1 MRVCVLL
8 STYNGEKFIVE
19 QIESLL
25 AQKDV
30 EVNIVVRDDGSSDR
44 TCEILDTY
52 QNNGKLKWYT
62 GNNLGF
68 AQSFIDL
75 VLQAPDSDYY
85 AFCDQDDIWLSDK
98 LSRAVNALETLDNPR
113 SLYCSNVFYYKD
125 GQTYGGIHKHEQTFD
140 KYTCLVRNIAPG
152 CSMVF
157 TKGIKDLVKS
167 APPRKIIAHDFWI
180 FQLAVLMGVVV
191 YDFEPS
197 MLYRQHENNQIGQ
210 KNSRKDIWKRRI
222 KHLSS
227 SRHNHDREEQAKEL
241 LFCYESE
248 MADDTRTI
256 VSRVAHYRNSLKNKF
271 GLILDKRYT
280 MGTPKADAFL
290 KLRILF
296 SKL

>member
-25 AQKDV
+25 IQKDV
-30 EVNIVVRDDGSSDR
+30 EVDILVRDDGSTDR
-44 TCEILDTY
+44 TREILDVY
-52 QNNGKLKWYT
+52 QNEGKLKWYS

-75 VLQAPDSDYY
+75 VFQAPDSDFY

-98 LSRAVNALETLDNPR
+98 LSRAVKALETLDNPR

-125 GQTYGGIHKHEQTFD
+125 GQTYGGIHKHAQTFD

-157 TKGIKDLVKS
+157 TKGLKDLVKS
-167 APPRKIIAHDFWI
+167 APPRRIIAHDFWI
-180 FQLAVLMGVVV
+180 FQLAMLLGEVV

-197 MLYRQHENNQIGQ
+197 MCYRQHENNQIGQ
-210 KNSRKDIWKRRI
+210 KNSRKDIWKRRL
-222 KHLSS
+222 KQLSS
-227 SRHNHDREEQAKEL
+227 SKHNHDREEQAKEL
-241 LFCYESE
+241 LLCYGSE
-248 MADDTRTI
+248 MTDEARDI
-256 VSRVAHYRNSLKNKF
+256 VTRVAHYRNSLTNK
-271 GLILDKRYT
+271 LELVLDNRYT
-280 MGTPKADAFL
+280 MGNPKADAYL